1 MENIVILISFV
12 GLCVLYFVYL
22 HKKLMQKLEN
32 KIEAAKYN
40 LINSN
45 NLIKEYEVKI
55 AELEENLLKLDENFK
70 LTCSEIEVEIEHI
83 KQKKIATLQTEINAK
98 QKQIESEASLQLE
111 MHQIAIKNKII
122 ETAYLLTVE
131 YFKNHKEYSEENKK
145 KMIEQILKN
154 IKIQ

>member
-32 KIEAAKYN
+32 KIEAAKHN

-55 AELEENLLKLDENFK
+55 AELEGNLLKLDENFK
-70 LTCSEIEVEIEHI
+70 LTCSEIEVEIECAMMGI
-83 KQKKIATLQTEINAK
+83 IRGLTLPYSIV
-98 QKQIESEASLQLE
+98 
-111 MHQIAIKNKII
+111 AIMRSH
-122 ETAYLLTVE
+122 L
-131 YFKNHKEYSEENKK
+131 
-145 KMIEQILKN
+145 
-154 IKIQ
+154 